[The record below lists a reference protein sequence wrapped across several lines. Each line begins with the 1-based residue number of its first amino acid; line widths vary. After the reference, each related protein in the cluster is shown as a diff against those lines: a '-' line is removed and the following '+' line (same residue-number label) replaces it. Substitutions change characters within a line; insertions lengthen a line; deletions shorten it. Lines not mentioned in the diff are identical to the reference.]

1 DGASDGSLDVL
12 DAVDPHGEDW
22 REVVR
27 QGVTAVYVQPGNSG
41 ILGGKGAVLRVGPA
55 EAVVDLLIKPAAAMQ
70 AALGTM
76 TAPAATPAALPT
88 FGRRGGPP
96 IIAPATPAPAASIS
110 NNSLTRYAQYEQLK
124 RALEAAK
131 QQGSKPDAAKV
142 FLGKVLKGEI
152 ALRIEAH
159 REDDVRNALHLAD
172 ELKLRI
178 VLDGLTNPRA

>member
-1 DGASDGSLDVL
+1 PWPPL
-12 DAVDPHGEDW
+12 PP
-22 REVVR
+22 R
-27 QGVTAVYVQPGNSG
+27 
-41 ILGGKGAVLRVGPA
+41 
-55 EAVVDLLIKPAAAMQ
+55 
-70 AALGTM
+70 
-76 TAPAATPAALPT
+76 TPASPPS
-88 FGRRGGPP
+88 GPRGGPP
-96 IIAPATPAPAASIS
+96 IIEPATPAPAASIS

-178 VLDGLTNPRA
+178 VLDGLTNPRAAAETIMARRLPLVLGPFLEMEEVPGYRRGRPADWPKALLAPDARWALGTFSTHGRGSRLLRAHAAAAVAR